1 MSEVEATEVGLES
14 GSAEGTPETVEREEV
29 RRFVREEELYNVWET
44 DLYCGED
51 QEKIVHTWCENK
63 EGIFIGNLKDAKFL
77 CEKKGIAP
85 IASKTGDKVC
95 SIGWSEKEQKWF
107 GWSHRGIA
115 GFGIGSELLEGSSAT
130 TTGYVAW
137 YNQENPQACRR
148 LPVGFKA
155 ETLYQAKLMAIAFA
169 DSVN

>member
-1 MSEVEATEVGLES
+1 MSEVESAEMRLEN
-14 GSAEGTPETVEREEV
+14 GSTEGTPVTAEEGEV
-29 RRFVREEELYNVWET
+29 RRFVREEELYTVWEK

-51 QEKIVHTWCENK
+51 QEKLVHTWCENK
-63 EGIFIGNLKDAKFL
+63 AGEYIGDLKDAKYL
-77 CEKKGIAP
+77 CEKRGIAP
-85 IASKTGDKVC
+85 IASKPGHNVC

-107 GWSHRGIA
+107 GWSHRAIG
-115 GFGIGSELLEGSSAT
+115 GFGIGSELLDGNSAT
-130 TTGYVAW
+130 TTGYAAW